1 MRMLRVPQDMDDDEK
16 GKLFVGGLSWETSQD
31 NLQRY
36 FSRYGEVIDCVVMKN
51 AESGRSRGFGFVTF
65 ADPSNVSV
73 VLQNGPHTLD
83 GRTIDPKPCNPRT
96 LQKPKKGGGYPKV
109 FLGGLPSNVTETD
122 LRTFFTRFGKVMEV
136 VIMYDQEKKKSRGF
150 GFLSFEDEES
160 VDRCVQEHFVNLN
173 GKQVE
178 IKKAE
183 PRDGSGGAKMGAADP
198 SSTWGPPQTPMGMMQ
213 GPNGQMGGPPMNLGA
228 PMGPNMMQSYQ
239 GWGTSPQQQSYAGY
253 GTPSGPGSY
262 TGWGAPPAPQGP
274 PPQWGNN
281 YGGPPQQQGYGSYG
295 PGTGSGAASWNSWNM
310 PQNSQSTGPSAY
322 ITGDMYSRQQSGPGG
337 PATPNAPPNMTSST
351 ANSKPGS
358 DYSSYAYGSYNAA
371 ADAGYGPPTR
381 SYSSDAGSQVGGYS
395 SQPPNAGDYT
405 AAGGDSYAGGPQRG
419 SSYNN
424 PSQPYHPYR
433 R

>member
-1 MRMLRVPQDMDDDEK
+1 MRMLRLKQEIMDDDEK
-16 GKLFVGGLSWETSQD
+16 GKLFVGGLSWETTQD

-65 ADPSNVSV
+65 ADPSNVNV

-122 LRTFFTRFGKVMEV
+122 LRSFFTRFGKVMEV

-150 GFLSFEDEES
+150 GFLSFEDDEAVE
-160 VDRCVQEHFVNLN
+160 RCVSEHFVNLN

-183 PRDGSGGAKMGAADP
+183 PRDGSGGNKMGGADP
-198 SSTWGPPQTPMGMMQ
+198 SSAWGPPQAPMGMMQ

-262 TGWGAPPAPQGP
+262 QGWGAPPAPQGP

-281 YGGPPQQQGYGSYG
+281 YAGPPQQQGYGSYG
-295 PGTGSGAASWNSWNM
+295 
-310 PQNSQSTGPSAY
+310 
-322 ITGDMYSRQQSGPGG
+322 DMYSRGQSGPGG
-337 PATPNAPPNMTSST
+337 PATPSAPPNMSSSGS
-351 ANSKPGS
+351 NSKPGS
-358 DYSSYAYGSYNAA
+358 DYSSYPSYGSYSA
-371 ADAGYGPPTR
+371 ADSGYGAPPR
-381 SYSSDAGSQVGGYS
+381 SYGSDAGSQVGGYS
-395 SQPPNAGDYT
+395 SQPPNAGDYSA
-405 AAGGDSYAGGPQRG
+405 AAGDTYVGGPQRG
-419 SSYNN
+419 SGYSA
-424 PSQPYHPYR
+424 PTQSYHPYR

>member
-1 MRMLRVPQDMDDDEK
+1 MRMLRLKQEIMDDDEK
-16 GKLFVGGLSWETSQD
+16 GKLFVGGLSWETTQD

-65 ADPSNVSV
+65 ADPSNVNV

-122 LRTFFTRFGKVMEV
+122 LRSFFTRFGKVMEV

-150 GFLSFEDEES
+150 GFLSFEDDEAVE
-160 VDRCVQEHFVNLN
+160 RCVSEHFVNLN

-183 PRDGSGGAKMGAADP
+183 PRDGSGGNKMGGADP
-198 SSTWGPPQTPMGMMQ
+198 SSAWGPPQAPMGMMQ

-262 TGWGAPPAPQGP
+262 QGWGAPPAPQGP

-281 YGGPPQQQGYGSYG
+281 YAGPPQQQGYGSYG
-295 PGTGSGAASWNSWNM
+295 
-310 PQNSQSTGPSAY
+310 Y
-322 ITGDMYSRQQSGPGG
+322 IAGDMYSRGQSGPGG
-337 PATPNAPPNMTSST
+337 PATPSAPPNMSSSGS
-351 ANSKPGS
+351 NSKPGS
-358 DYSSYAYGSYNAA
+358 DYSSYPSYGSYSA
-371 ADAGYGPPTR
+371 ADSGYGAPPR
-381 SYSSDAGSQVGGYS
+381 SYGSDAGSQVGGYS
-395 SQPPNAGDYT
+395 SQPPNAGDYSA
-405 AAGGDSYAGGPQRG
+405 AAGDTYVGGPQRG
-419 SSYNN
+419 SGYSA
-424 PSQPYHPYR
+424 PTQSYHPYR